1 MINKVF
7 YSVVGFKN
15 VKKLAT
21 FSKDGYIR
29 KGNAQRVAKDL
40 IAKGYELVMI
50 RLENI
55 WLRNENNEFSS
66 STPIEKYTQHGI
78 EILKA

>member
-1 MINKVF
+1 
-7 YSVVGFKN
+7 
-15 VKKLAT
+15 
-21 FSKDGYIR
+21 
-29 KGNAQRVAKDL
+29 
-40 IAKGYELVMI
+40 MI